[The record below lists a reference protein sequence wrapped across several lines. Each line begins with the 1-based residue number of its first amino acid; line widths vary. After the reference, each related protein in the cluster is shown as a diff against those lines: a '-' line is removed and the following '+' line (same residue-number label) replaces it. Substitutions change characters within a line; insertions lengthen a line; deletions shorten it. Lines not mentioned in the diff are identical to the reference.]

1 MAFAF
6 LVYITIPIVSQKGL
20 IVQKGVFS
28 IAAQLKAARA
38 ITGWNQGELSDRSGV
53 SRPTIARIEA
63 LIMRPR
69 TDTVDKL
76 KQAFLAAGI
85 QILDGEP
92 RGGFSIIVDGSG
104 LDDLVKSN
112 SIGKPDVDA
121 EVAS

>member
-1 MAFAF
+1 
-6 LVYITIPIVSQKGL
+6 
-20 IVQKGVFS
+20 VQRGVLS

-53 SRPTIARIEA
+53 SRPTIARIES

-76 KQAFLAAGI
+76 KQAFLKAGI

-92 RGGFSIIVDGSG
+92 RGGFSIVVDETG
-104 LDDLVKSN
+104 LSDLVQRHESDTAEDET
-112 SIGKPDVDA
+112 GDA
-121 EVAS
+121 V

>member
-1 MAFAF
+1 M
-6 LVYITIPIVSQKGL
+6 
-20 IVQKGVFS
+20 QKGVLS

-38 ITGWNQGELSDRSGV
+38 ITGWNQGELSGRSGV

-76 KQAFLAAGI
+76 KQAFLIAGI

-92 RGGFSIIVDGSG
+92 RGGFSIIVDESG
-104 LDDLVKSN
+104 LAALVQRHDS
-112 SIGKPDVDA
+112 DA
-121 EVAS
+121 AEDESGDAV

>member
-1 MAFAF
+1 M
-6 LVYITIPIVSQKGL
+6 QR
-20 IVQKGVFS
+20 GVLS

-53 SRPTIARIEA
+53 SRPTIARIES

-76 KQAFLAAGI
+76 KQAFLKAGI

-92 RGGFSIIVDGSG
+92 RGGFSIVVDETG
-104 LDDLVKSN
+104 LSDLVQRHESDTAEDET
-112 SIGKPDVDA
+112 GDA
-121 EVAS
+121 V

>member
-1 MAFAF
+1 
-6 LVYITIPIVSQKGL
+6 
-20 IVQKGVFS
+20 VQKGVLS

-38 ITGWNQGELSDRSGV
+38 ITGWNQGELSERSGV

-76 KQAFLAAGI
+76 KQAFLVAGI

-92 RGGFSIIVDGSG
+92 RGGFSIIVDESG
-104 LDDLVKSN
+104 LSALVQRHDSDTAKDET
-112 SIGKPDVDA
+112 GDA
-121 EVAS
+121 V